1 MIRRSTWLMLVLLL
15 LAAALYYYLQQP
27 DNLLQ
32 QAMAGEATATNIPTG
47 FLIAYEQGEVNE
59 IRVSNSAGKSVKLT
73 RTTAGWMITA
83 GTEAPADQA
92 AAEAAASQVR
102 ALRIIGVMEPAPAL
116 NALGLEKPAYK
127 LGVKFASGAES
138 NFDIGDITAIGD
150 GYYVRVE
157 NGPVQIV
164 SNYGLDALIQML
176 STPPIMLTPTA
187 PAVEP
192 IMEMIPTS
200 TP

>member
-32 QAMAGEATATNIPTG
+32 QAMTGEATATNIPTG

-73 RTTAGWMITA
+73 RTAAGWMITA
-83 GTEAPADQA
+83 GTEAPANQA

-102 ALRIIGVMEPAPAL
+102 ALRIVGVMETAPAL
-116 NALGLEKPAYK
+116 NALGLEKPAYQ

-138 NFDIGDITAIGD
+138 TFDIGDSTAIGD
-150 GYYVRVE
+150 GYYVRAE

-176 STPPIMLTPTA
+176 NTPPFMLTPTA

-192 IMEMIPTS
+192 ITELIPTS